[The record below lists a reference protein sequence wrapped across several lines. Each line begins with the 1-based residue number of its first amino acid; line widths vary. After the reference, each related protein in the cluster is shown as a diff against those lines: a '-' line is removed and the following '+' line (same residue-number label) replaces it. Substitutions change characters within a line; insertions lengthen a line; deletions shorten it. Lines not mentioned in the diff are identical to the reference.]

1 VTHRREAH
9 VFGIGGPELFV
20 IIIIALLFV
29 GPDKLPQVA
38 KTVGTGLRDLRRM
51 ANLTQNELQSAMN
64 DLVRE
69 VERLPESQPKPAP
82 EPEVKDLKT
91 RLAELP
97 QREDA
102 DMLDKP
108 SPGQGP
114 APRPSAVPLTPDGET
129 IAVVAKRQPPPP
141 EDQVPPG
148 PPASRYI
155 ITPAQAARARDEASA
170 ATPAAQNPESASE
183 SAPEA
188 PPPPEEPP
196 HA

>member
-1 VTHRREAH
+1 M
-9 VFGIGGPELFV
+9 FGIGGPELFV
-20 IIIIALLFV
+20 IILIALLFV

-51 ANLTQNELQSAMN
+51 ANLTQHELQSAMN

-69 VERLPESQPKPAP
+69 VERLPESAPKPEP

-97 QREDA
+97 QREDV
-102 DMLDKP
+102 DMLDRP
-108 SPGQGP
+108 SPGSGP

-141 EDQVPPG
+141 EEQVPPG
-148 PPASRYI
+148 PPAPRYI
-155 ITPAQAARARDEASA
+155 VTPAQAARAREDAPEHPEAA
-170 ATPAAQNPESASE
+170 AESPTPPESPL
-183 SAPEA
+183 PEDV
-188 PPPPEEPP
+188 P